1 MQFKDQI
8 GFIRQHMKRNKLRV
22 ATTILAATMGCA
34 FLIILASIGFGLH
47 QTITND
53 VLDNNL
59 VTEIEV
65 AGKSDKV
72 ESSDVAPSEISD
84 EELQQIREMEHV
96 VAVVERNQPEAETQ
110 VVIGERST
118 YSQTILSS
126 MKEEEKAGFSLA
138 EGDMPT
144 TSNEVVIGYHV
155 AGRLLTDE
163 EIEKEANGE
172 EVKGFAGSLI
182 GQKISVQLTPYSF
195 EEGGEETVEAET
207 WEFVV
212 SGIAKEPA
220 KDWMIDTNVYADS
233 SWGPIFNEKLN
244 MQQGFENILVYAD
257 ELQNVGGITNSLKE
271 DGYFVY
277 SVTEELGSMNVFFT
291 ALKAG
296 LIFVGTIAVLIA
308 SIGIFNT
315 MTMAVTERT
324 REIGVMKAI
333 GAQPKLIRKLFLME
347 SAAIGLIGTALAV
360 AISYGISMLANWL
373 IPIIILSSLGEED
386 MGAISIVISTI
397 PWQLV
402 VIASAISIG
411 VAMVSGWRPAR
422 KATQI
427 DIIQA
432 LRQEM

>member
-8 GFIRQHMKRNKLRV
+8 DFIKQHMKRNKLRV

-34 FLIILASIGFGLH
+34 FLIVLASIGFGLH
-47 QTITND
+47 QTITDD
-53 VLDNNL
+53 VLNNNM

-65 AGKSDKV
+65 AGKSEGDT
-72 ESSDVAPSEISD
+72 EISPAD
-84 EELQQIREMEHV
+84 IPDAELQKIREREHV
-96 VAVVERNQPEAETQ
+96 LAVVERSQPKADTQ

-118 YSQTILSS
+118 YAPAVLSS
-126 MKEEEKAGFSLA
+126 MKEEQKAGFALS
-138 EGDMPT
+138 EGEMPT
-144 TSNEVVIGYHV
+144 EAGEVVVGYHM
-155 AGRLLTDE
+155 AERLLTE
-163 EIEKEANGE
+163 AEMEKEANGE
-172 EVKGFAGSLI
+172 EVDGFAGSLI
-182 GQKISVQLTPYSF
+182 GQTVELQLTPF
-195 EEGGEETVEAET
+195 INEGDEQMETST

-212 SGIAKEPA
+212 TGIAKEPA
-220 KDWMIDTNVYADS
+220 KDWMTDTSIYADS
-233 SWGPIFNEKLN
+233 SWGPVFNEELGLQEGYK
-244 MQQGFENILVYAD
+244 NILVYAD
-257 ELQNVGGITNSLKE
+257 ELQNVGGITNALKE
-271 DGYFVY
+271 DGYYVY
-277 SVTEELGSMNVFFT
+277 SVTEELRSMNVFFN

-333 GAQPKLIRKLFLME
+333 GAQPKLIRRLFLME
-347 SAAIGLIGTALAV
+347 SAAIGVIGTALAV
-360 AISYGISMLANWL
+360 AISYGISVLANWL

-386 MGAISIVISTI
+386 AGGISIVISTV

-411 VAMVSGWRPAR
+411 VAMVSGCRPAR